1 MERKESKIVKNKIL
15 DRISAELSKAS
26 NKENYYAKDPTYDAY
41 VKNDFI
47 KGAPPS
53 HYEKAG

>member
-1 MERKESKIVKNKIL
+1 MAGEESKIVKSKIL
-15 DRISAELSKAS
+15 DKITAELNKAAD
-26 NKENYYAKDPTYDAY
+26 KENYYSKDPTYDAY

-47 KGAPPS
+47 KGAPPT